1 MRRNLIQMG
10 YVTPDLDAALAYWTQ
25 VAGAGPFYCA
35 DYEPER
41 QVYRGASTHITFR
54 VAYGY
59 LGDMQIELIQQL
71 TGDGSAYREA
81 LDTCPQVPRGG
92 LFHHIF
98 LLHDGYDQSYG
109 DFVAGGAV
117 PCYDAYVEGVGRF
130 CYLDARAQA
139 GSYVELVEFTAD
151 FEKACVMMRAAHAG
165 WDGTRPRR
173 DFIGEIYAEL

>member
-1 MRRNLIQMG
+1 MKRKLIQLG
-10 YVTPDLDAALAYWTQ
+10 YVTRDLEAAIGYWTK
-25 VAGAGPFYCA
+25 VAGAGPFFCA

-41 QVYRGASTHITFR
+41 QVYRGEPTHITFR

-71 TGDGSAYREA
+71 SGGGSAYAEA
-81 LDTCPQVPRGG
+81 LERAEAEPLGG

-98 LLHDGYDQSYG
+98 LLHDGYDSSYQG
-109 DFVAGGAV
+109 FVAAGAQ

-151 FEKACVMMRAAHAG
+151 FEAACVTMRELHES
-165 WDGTRPRR
+165 WDGSRPRR
-173 DFIGEIYAEL
+173 DFFQEILGLE